1 MPDVRNRRRANSLAL
16 NAVSAAGI
24 AVAVLASAP
33 SIAAIIGFHDSS
45 DSVKTIGWACST
57 ANADPVKV
65 HLYVNIDGM
74 LKRLDSQLADKRRDD
89 LGSTCTGV
97 GHAFRFSDYAATA
110 DGVAL
115 YSSAGAVALHVYA
128 ETPEGLQRLTGS
140 PRLVSFAP
148 VGLWDPGLTNGRWRT
163 DLNNRVE
170 GTAQAP
176 LLLGDCVFTTPFSD
190 GYAAFSGGG
199 DDPTTHCRYGSI
211 INPVSNAATSEASGW
226 PQDSFWVITANVEP
240 ALDNPRCANGPPGQS
255 RRITPPGTGSLFGVA
270 ALPDGEA
277 SHPERKKFHL
287 VLNSWN
293 TNECRSS
300 SYGIPYLA
308 FGAQADRGNNGPIT
322 YLNRPGMKT
331 VLKFGMTLMDIAERN
346 PAFATTQQ
354 VLQRYRQSHLL
365 IEAIWYGKKRW
376 LFVEM
381 LPDARRS
388 DGVVDAGIDAH
399 IRFNW
404 HMVDSFIYPGA
415 DYVYKSAAVL
425 SAQCAQERVFVT
437 PPSPSNTY
445 LDPATRVNSRV
456 EHSIDLQKTFDCLDR
471 LATWGVEP
479 MPTHPIPITGIHFGI
494 EMDDRLYRDG
504 SFTGEAAP
512 NALWIALDDI
522 RLETSPMVA
531 KIAGPLPMDSM
542 EPVPRLRDGARGG
555 RRRQ

>member
-1 MPDVRNRRRANSLAL
+1 MPEVRNRRRAASLAL
-16 NAVSAAGI
+16 NTAWVAVI
-24 AVAVLASAP
+24 AVTVLASAP

-57 ANADPVKV
+57 SSADPVKV
-65 HLYVNIDGM
+65 HLYVNNGGI

-115 YSSAGAVALHVYA
+115 YSMASAVELHVYA

-140 PRLVSFAP
+140 PRAASFAP
-148 VGLWDPGLTNGRWRT
+148 VGLWDPGLINGRWRT
-163 DLNNRVE
+163 DLNNPVE

-211 INPVSNAATSEASGW
+211 INPVSNAATSEPSGW
-226 PQDSFWVITANVEP
+226 PQDSFWVITANVE
-240 ALDNPRCANGPPGQS
+240 AAFDNPRCANGPPGQS
-255 RRITPPGTGSLFGVA
+255 QQITHPGTGSLFGVA
-270 ALPDGEA
+270 ALPDGET

-287 VLNSWN
+287 VLNSLN
-293 TNECRSS
+293 MNECRTS

-346 PAFATTQQ
+346 PAFATTQRA
-354 VLQRYRQSHLL
+354 LRRYRQSHLL
-365 IEAIWYGKKRW
+365 IEAIWHGKKRW
-376 LFVEM
+376 LFVEL

-388 DGVVDAGIDAH
+388 DGVVDTGIDAH

-425 SAQCAQERVFVT
+425 SAQCAQERVLVT

-445 LDPATRVNSRV
+445 LDAATRENSHI
-456 EHSIDLQKTFDCLDR
+456 EYSIDLQRTFDCLDR
-471 LATWGVEP
+471 LATWGAEP

-504 SFTGEAAP
+504 AFTGQTAP

-522 RLETSPMVA
+522 HLETAQGVA
-531 KIAGPLPMDSM
+531 KAIGSASA
-542 EPVPRLRDGARGG
+542 PRAPRAPR
-555 RRRQ
+555 